1 MIFPNLLFAIGE
13 KRLAHYELCAQVG
26 IERTQFSRRLNGM
39 GEFSPREK
47 ERIAG
52 ALEYSC
58 DWLFQ
63 QISPPPR
70 VTSVSK
76 PEMVEAS

>member
-13 KRLAHYELCAQVG
+13 KRLAHYELCSQVG

-52 ALEYSC
+52 RLEYPC
-58 DWLFQ
+58 DWLFRE
-63 QISPPPR
+63 IIPPPR
-70 VTSVSK
+70 VVSVNK
-76 PEMVEAS
+76 REMAEAN

>member
-13 KRLAHYELCAQVG
+13 KRLAHYELCSQVG

-39 GEFSPREK
+39 GEFSSREK

-52 ALEYSC
+52 ALEYPKN
-58 DWLFQ
+58 WLFAE
-63 QISPPPR
+63 ISPPPR
-70 VTSVSK
+70 VTSVKKS
-76 PEMVEAS
+76 EMAEVN

>member
-1 MIFPNLLFAIGE
+1 VIFPNLLFAIGE
-13 KRLAHYELCAQVG
+13 KRLAHYELCSQVG

-52 ALEYSC
+52 TLEYPC
-58 DWLFQ
+58 NWLFRK
-63 QISPPPR
+63 IEPPPR
-70 VTSVSK
+70 VASVNK
-76 PEMVEAS
+76 REMAEAS

>member
-13 KRLAHYELCAQVG
+13 KRLAHYELCSQVG

-52 ALEYSC
+52 TLEYPR

-63 QISPPPR
+63 EIIPPPR
-70 VTSVSK
+70 IESINK
-76 PEMVEAS
+76 PGMVGVD